1 MINFLCIVVFIL
13 GFVLILKGGD
23 MLVESSV
30 NLAKK
35 TKIPPMVVGATV
47 VAIATTFPET
57 TVSLISS
64 FKGVEEVGINTAIGS
79 MVCNFTIVLGVSFLL
94 LPSKISANNFVS
106 KIIYFCLCVIL
117 LLFLGLNGKFSTL
130 EAIILLLLLVGFII
144 LNIRDA
150 KKSEESPSVEMVKQS
165 WVQIIAEFLVSA
177 LAVGLGAM
185 VLVNNVDTISQM
197 LGIKSGIVSFVIIAV
212 GTNIPE
218 LVTTISSVRLKNPEI
233 GVGNIF
239 GASTIDC
246 TLLIACSI
254 FASSGSFITISRA
267 LLLVTVPTLLLITAI
282 IAIPILKRNKSNRLQ
297 GALLIAIY
305 LLYTY
310 IVCTKM

>member
-1 MINFLCIVVFIL
+1 MTNFLCIVVFIL

-106 KIIYFCLCVIL
+106 KIIYFCLC
-117 LLFLGLNGKFSTL
+117 
-130 EAIILLLLLVGFII
+130 A
-144 LNIRDA
+144 
-150 KKSEESPSVEMVKQS
+150 
-165 WVQIIAEFLVSA
+165 
-177 LAVGLGAM
+177 
-185 VLVNNVDTISQM
+185 
-197 LGIKSGIVSFVIIAV
+197 
-212 GTNIPE
+212 
-218 LVTTISSVRLKNPEI
+218 
-233 GVGNIF
+233 
-239 GASTIDC
+239 
-246 TLLIACSI
+246 
-254 FASSGSFITISRA
+254 
-267 LLLVTVPTLLLITAI
+267 
-282 IAIPILKRNKSNRLQ
+282 
-297 GALLIAIY
+297 
-305 LLYTY
+305 
-310 IVCTKM
+310 